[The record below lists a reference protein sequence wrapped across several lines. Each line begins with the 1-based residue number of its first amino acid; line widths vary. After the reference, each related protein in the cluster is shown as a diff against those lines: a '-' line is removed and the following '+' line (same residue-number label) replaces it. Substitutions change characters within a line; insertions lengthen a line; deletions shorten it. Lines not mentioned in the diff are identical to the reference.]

1 MGLKD
6 GEWVKYSYDG
16 TPFINIF
23 YENGVEK
30 KYDGIRIKIYDED
43 EPGQTGGEDF

>member
-6 GEWVKYSYDG
+6 KEWIKYNYDG
-16 TPFINIF
+16 TPFISIM

-30 KYDGIRIKIYDED
+30 KYDGIRIRIYDED
-43 EPGQTGGEDF
+43 ETIYR